1 MDLTDSTAL
10 VTGGAGLV
18 GSHLAAQLLDRGAT
32 VRVADDLSK
41 GDRDRVPDGAEF
53 VEADL
58 TDPPTTSPRRSPM
71 TSISSSTSPR
81 TPTRTTTTTGE
92 LFEANTAM
100 TYNVLERMHEVGV
113 DRLAFTS
120 SSTVY
125 GEAPARRR
133 RTTARL
139 SPSLSTVPPSSPT
152 RR

>member
-53 VEADL
+53 VGP
-58 TDPPTTSPRRSPM
+58 TSPTPTTSPRRSPM

-81 TPTRTTTTTGE
+81 TPTRTTTTTG
-92 LFEANTAM
+92 
-100 TYNVLERMHEVGV
+100 
-113 DRLAFTS
+113 S
-120 SSTVY
+120 CS
-125 GEAPARRR
+125 R
-133 RTTARL
+133 RT
-139 SPSLSTVPPSSPT
+139 